1 MKYIDDLE
9 FTCLQDGTCKRPTI
23 WWADGEQEPSG
34 PPELNPPFDFLL
46 EAWTKGWDEEILS
59 IQATVRTMIDLD
71 MTIEAVTKVCLPDC
85 SEEGMCG
92 ICMMGRVYNS
102 ISTEYGT
109 NECTTLVEK
118 SERQKRLEDVVKF
131 IDLLKS
137 KNHILTGSE

>member
-1 MKYIDDLE
+1 
-9 FTCLQDGTCKRPTI
+9 
-23 WWADGEQEPSG
+23 
-34 PPELNPPFDFLL
+34 
-46 EAWTKGWDEEILS
+46 
-59 IQATVRTMIDLD
+59 MIDLD

-102 ISTEYGT
+102 ISTEHGT
-109 NECTTLVEK
+109 NECTTFVEK
-118 SERQKRLEDVVKF
+118 SERQKRLDYVVKF